1 MESFGKPSV
10 KVIGVGK
17 PGSEALSR
25 LCGCGWDGVDFL
37 KLAEEDKVDLQEV
50 FRDTDMTIILADI
63 QNLKDAAVAL
73 AASECAKG
81 MDVLTVVMTSAGDV
95 PKALAD
101 AADTVTILPSDEEG
115 SEAGTAD
122 SFAAGV
128 HMILDMLSERS
139 LVSMS
144 FDDFRNCLSNVGV
157 TAMASGQAAGKDVIV
172 EAAKKAAALLGE
184 NANLSK
190 AKTML
195 MHVIGSGDNIGVFD
209 IGSAGAFL
217 SWQVHPDADILWAVT
232 EDKSMGDNVV
242 VTLLGS
248 RFAI

>member
-1 MESFGKPSV
+1 MESFGEPSV
-10 KVIGVGK
+10 KVIGVGE
-17 PGSEALSR
+17 PGSEALSKLR
-25 LCGCGWDGVDFL
+25 GCGWDGVDFL
-37 KLAEEDKVDLQEV
+37 KLAEDDKVDLHEV

-73 AASECAKG
+73 AAAECAKG

-128 HMILDMLSERS
+128 HMIFGMLSERS

-144 FDDFRNCLSNVGV
+144 FDDFRSCLSNVGV
-157 TAMASGQAAGKDVIV
+157 TAMASGQAAGKDVIM

-190 AKTML
+190 ARTML

-217 SWQVHPDADILWAVT
+217 SWQIHPDADILWAVT
-232 EDKSMGDNVV
+232 EDKGMGDNVV

>member
-10 KVIGVGK
+10 KVIGVGE

-25 LCGCGWDGVDFL
+25 LRGCGWDGVDFL

-73 AASECAKG
+73 AAAECAKG

-115 SEAGTAD
+115 SEAGTVD

-128 HMILDMLSERS
+128 HMILNMLSERS

-144 FDDFRNCLSNVGV
+144 FDDFRSCLSNVGV
-157 TAMASGQAAGKDVIV
+157 TAMASGQAAGKNVIM

-184 NANLSK
+184 NANLSRV
-190 AKTML
+190 KTML

>member
-10 KVIGVGK
+10 KVIGVGE

-25 LCGCGWDGVDFL
+25 LRGCGWDGVDFL

-73 AASECAKG
+73 AAAECAKG

-157 TAMASGQAAGKDVIV
+157 TAMTSGQAAGKDVIM
-172 EAAKKAAALLGE
+172 EAVKKAAALLGE

>member
-10 KVIGVGK
+10 KVIGVGE

-25 LCGCGWDGVDFL
+25 LRGCGWDGVDFL

-73 AASECAKG
+73 AAAECAKG

-157 TAMASGQAAGKDVIV
+157 TAMASGQAAGKDVIMKAV
-172 EAAKKAAALLGE
+172 KKAVALLG
-184 NANLSK
+184 NS
-190 AKTML
+190 M
-195 MHVIGSGDNIGVFD
+195 MSGTCMASPYFSNRRD
-209 IGSAGAFL
+209 
-217 SWQVHPDADILWAVT
+217 
-232 EDKSMGDNVV
+232 
-242 VTLLGS
+242 
-248 RFAI
+248 

>member
-10 KVIGVGK
+10 KVIGVGE

-25 LCGCGWDGVDFL
+25 LRGCGWDGVDFL

-73 AASECAKG
+73 AAAECAKG

-157 TAMASGQAAGKDVIV
+157 TAMASGQATGKDVIM
-172 EAAKKAAALLGE
+172 EAVKKAAALLGE

>member
-10 KVIGVGK
+10 KVIGVGE
-17 PGSEALSR
+17 PGSKALSKLR
-25 LCGCGWDGVDFL
+25 GCGWDGVGVL
-37 KLAEEDKVDLQEV
+37 KLAEEDKVYLQEV
-50 FRDTDMTIILADI
+50 FRDTNMTIILADI

-73 AASECAKG
+73 AAAECAKG

-115 SEAGTAD
+115 SEAGTVD

-157 TAMASGQAAGKDVIV
+157 TAMASGQAAGKEVIM
-172 EAAKKAAALLGE
+172 EAVKKAAAFLGE

-190 AKTML
+190 ARTML

>member
-10 KVIGVGK
+10 KVIGVGE
-17 PGSEALSR
+17 PGSEALSKLR
-25 LCGCGWDGVDFL
+25 GCGWDGVDFL

-73 AASECAKG
+73 AAAECARG

-115 SEAGTAD
+115 SEAGIVD

-128 HMILDMLSERS
+128 HMILGMLSERS

-157 TAMASGQAAGKDVIV
+157 TAMASGQAAGKDVIM

-190 AKTML
+190 ARTML

-209 IGSAGAFL
+209 IGSVGAFL

-248 RFAI
+248 RVAI

>member
-1 MESFGKPSV
+1 M
-10 KVIGVGK
+10 
-17 PGSEALSR
+17 
-25 LCGCGWDGVDFL
+25 
-37 KLAEEDKVDLQEV
+37 QEV

-73 AASECAKG
+73 AAAECAKG

-115 SEAGTAD
+115 SEAGTVD

-144 FDDFRNCLSNVGV
+144 FDDFRSCLSNVGV
-157 TAMASGQAAGKDVIV
+157 TAMASGQAAGKDVIM
-172 EAAKKAAALLGE
+172 EAVKKAAALLGE

>member
-1 MESFGKPSV
+1 
-10 KVIGVGK
+10 
-17 PGSEALSR
+17 
-25 LCGCGWDGVDFL
+25 
-37 KLAEEDKVDLQEV
+37 
-50 FRDTDMTIILADI
+50 MTIILADI

-73 AASECAKG
+73 AAAECAKG

-157 TAMASGQAAGKDVIV
+157 TAMAFGQAAGKDVIM
-172 EAAKKAAALLGE
+172 EAVKKAAALLGE

>member
-10 KVIGVGK
+10 KVIGVGEL
-17 PGSEALSR
+17 GSESLSR
-25 LCGCGWDGVDFL
+25 LRGCGWDGVDFL

-50 FRDTDMTIILADI
+50 FRNTDMTIILADI
-63 QNLKDAAVAL
+63 QNLEDAAVAL
-73 AASECAKG
+73 AAAECAKG

-122 SFAAGV
+122 SFVAGV
-128 HMILDMLSERS
+128 HMLLGMLSERS

-157 TAMASGQAAGKDVIV
+157 TAMASGQAAGKDVIM